1 MHKVTLVRSA
11 LTLMPLAA
19 AIGCQ
24 STPIDPSA
32 MADRAALSARE
43 IVHQTGGGVAFTQSD
58 DSGLAKIISGMAHAN
73 DGLSGMAAAL
83 PPGMMSAMS
92 TTPMAQAAAGMPSLQ
107 TTEEQFDDTAD
118 DLKLWLRERVLAD
131 FNLESKDVDQAV
143 YLLHPDPTCRALP
156 RAGDP
161 PDVVPQLSSS
171 CVDQLTKLQVRVILS
186 ADGDGARLTMVVG
199 PDKLELSSFVIH
211 SNLLAIETN
220 LPKTRVATQYV
231 DETLGQDSPMGGDQ
245 IETLTGVVR
254 VSLEKEGDKK
264 VTFAISV
271 PSAIRIATRSSD
283 GQPGPDVQLAA
294 SDPAVSLSA
303 DGVAQT
309 ATARVNLGAL
319 DVLTNWDPPGSS
331 VTKNR
336 DLHVAIGALT
346 GSTTFTEGMDQ
357 LTAKGL
363 GIGATSVVVRNQATI
378 FDLGLNPS
386 DNHRFDLVVSLD
398 GAGQPRFAVTPRFDL
413 SMGFHFGAV
422 ANDFPRES
430 PPASYLL
437 DETYRILLDAG
448 GSAATVTAAPATTTF
463 GGGLAVGPGTLTLS
477 SSKVATPLV
486 VPAGKCLTSAANPPA
501 DAHPILGAFAVTDCP
516 VP

>member
-1 MHKVTLVRSA
+1 MRKVTFVRSA
-11 LTLMPLAA
+11 LALMPLAA
-19 AIGCQ
+19 AIGGCQ

-43 IVHQTGGGVAFTQSD
+43 VVHQTGGGVAFTQSD

-131 FNLESKDVDQAV
+131 ENLESKDMDQAV
-143 YLLHPDPTCRALP
+143 YLLHPNPTCRALP

-161 PDVVPQLSSS
+161 PDTVPQLSSS
-171 CVDQLTKLQVRVILS
+171 CVDDLTKLQVRVLLG
-186 ADGDGARLTMVVG
+186 ADGDGVRLTVVVG
-199 PDKLELSSFVIH
+199 PDRLELSSVIIH

-220 LPKTRVATQYV
+220 LPKTRVATQYI
-231 DETLGQDSPMGGDQ
+231 DQTLGQQSPMGGDD
-245 IETLTGVVR
+245 IETLSGVVR
-254 VSLEKEGDKK
+254 VSLEKEGEKK
-264 VTFAISV
+264 VTFAIAV
-271 PSAIRIATRSSD
+271 PSAIRVATRSN
-283 GQPGPDVQLAA
+283 GQPGPDVSLAA
-294 SDPAVSLSA
+294 SNPAFSLAA

-309 ATARVNLGAL
+309 ATARMNLGAL
-319 DVLTNWDPPGSS
+319 DVLTNWDPAGSA

-363 GIGATSVVVRNQATI
+363 GIGATSVVVRNKATI

-386 DNHRFDLVVSLD
+386 DSHRFDLVVSLD
-398 GAGQPRFAVTPRFDL
+398 AAGQPRFAVTPRFDL
-413 SMGFHFGAV
+413 SMGFHFGLV

-430 PPASYLL
+430 QPASYLL

-448 GSAATVTAAPATTTF
+448 GAAATVTAAPATTTF

-477 SSKVATPLV
+477 SSKVATPIV
-486 VPAGKCLTSAANPPA
+486 VPAGKCLTSASNPPA

-516 VP
+516 AP